1 MLTRPKWMDVLMF
14 SHFFDQKRG
23 NNRKTVDNWVWGQQ
37 GKSMTL
43 LSLFD
48 NFITK
53 PFFLS
58 SESTTRSDG
67 VIFPQL
73 HNILMSFASLVSAL
87 EERLLS
93 PSSWFWQSLA
103 GTQWAVLIKT
113 WTIQSDLLGS
123 ERTHTNLS
131 QSHRV
136 CVVLLLYLY
145 FSSHGT
151 F

>member
-1 MLTRPKWMDVLMF
+1 MF
-14 SHFFDQKRG
+14 SHFFDQKRE

-43 LSLFD
+43 LYLFD

-73 HNILMSFASLVSAL
+73 HNILMSFASLVSFGGASTL
-87 EERLLS
+87 TIQLVLTK
-93 PSSWFWQSLA
+93 SSWHSV
-103 GTQWAVLIKT
+103 AVLIKT

>member
-14 SHFFDQKRG
+14 SHFFDQKRE

-73 HNILMSFASLVSAL
+73 HNILMSFASLVSFGGASTL
-87 EERLLS
+87 TIQLVLTK
-93 PSSWFWQSLA
+93 SSWHSV
-103 GTQWAVLIKT
+103 AVLIKT

>member
-1 MLTRPKWMDVLMF
+1 MF
-14 SHFFDQKRG
+14 SHFFDQKRE

-43 LSLFD
+43 LYLFD

-73 HNILMSFASLVSAL
+73 HNILMSFASLVSFGGASTL
-87 EERLLS
+87 TIQLVLTKS
-93 PSSWFWQSLA
+93 A
-103 GTQWAVLIKT
+103 GTQWQFSLRLGPYSLTYWDHKEHTQILANLI
-113 WTIQSDLLGS
+113 DF
-123 ERTHTNLS
+123 
-131 QSHRV
+131 V
-136 CVVLLLYLY
+136 
-145 FSSHGT
+145 
-151 F
+151 

>member
-1 MLTRPKWMDVLMF
+1 MF
-14 SHFFDQKRG
+14 SHFFDQKRE

-73 HNILMSFASLVSAL
+73 HNILMSFASLVSFGGASTL
-87 EERLLS
+87 TIQLVLTK
-93 PSSWFWQSLA
+93 SSWHSV
-103 GTQWAVLIKT
+103 AVLIKT

>member
-1 MLTRPKWMDVLMF
+1 MF

-73 HNILMSFASLVSAL
+73 HNILMSFASLVSFGGASTL
-87 EERLLS
+87 TIQLVLTK
-93 PSSWFWQSLA
+93 SSWHSV
-103 GTQWAVLIKT
+103 AVLIKT

>member
-1 MLTRPKWMDVLMF
+1 MDVLMF
-14 SHFFDQKRG
+14 SHFFDQKRE

-43 LSLFD
+43 LYLFD

-73 HNILMSFASLVSAL
+73 HNILMSFASLVSFGGASTL
-87 EERLLS
+87 TIQLVLTK
-93 PSSWFWQSLA
+93 SSWHSV
-103 GTQWAVLIKT
+103 AVLIKT

-123 ERTHTNLS
+123 
-131 QSHRV
+131 
-136 CVVLLLYLY
+136 
-145 FSSHGT
+145 
-151 F
+151 